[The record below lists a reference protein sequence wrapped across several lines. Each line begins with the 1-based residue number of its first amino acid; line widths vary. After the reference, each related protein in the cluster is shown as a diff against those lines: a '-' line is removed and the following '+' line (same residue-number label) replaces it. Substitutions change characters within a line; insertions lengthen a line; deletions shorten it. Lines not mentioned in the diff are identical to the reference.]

1 MNFSANVCI
10 IKTFLEVQEISL
22 DNEMKLYHV
31 LTEEKKKT
39 GHILTQHDDSHLD
52 FENLVR

>member
-1 MNFSANVCI
+1 MIFE
-10 IKTFLEVQEISL
+10 TFLEVQEISL